1 MVSVVLMVA
10 EAAQEIDLQA
20 VGKIFVATM
29 QIVGG
34 FTGTLGV
41 SFPINF
47 KVILTLYILI
57 ITYQASE
64 LNAACVQAFLR
75 SFIDI
80 FRFDIS
86 FTLGVG
92 CLGKGSYVT
101 GLATNLAMLC
111 AVVLVVFV
119 VFMEKMR
126 RINNPNNII
135 TKEEELEKMKDL
147 YHRFDP
153 DGDGISWTE
162 MNEIVNKID
171 DDITEEET
179 QELFER
185 ADTDGGGLIDFDEFY
200 AAVHD
205 DSQAAKG
212 SLDLKKLVRKQEKV
226 LIRADAAGR
235 VFLLAFLLYPGLTQ
249 KIFDGFGCRDLG
261 YGQTVLMVD
270 YTIDCETAE
279 YYTLLTVCIGLM
291 FAWSIGLPVILWLS
305 MFSVRKQIREEDED
319 TLQMYDFILGDY
331 KTGAYHSVLKFKK

>member
-1 MVSVVLMVA
+1 M
-10 EAAQEIDLQA
+10 
-20 VGKIFVATM
+20 G
-29 QIVGG
+29 
-34 FTGTLGV
+34 
-41 SFPINF
+41 
-47 KVILTLYILI
+47 
-57 ITYQASE
+57 
-64 LNAACVQAFLR
+64 
-75 SFIDI
+75 
-80 FRFDIS
+80 
-86 FTLGVG
+86 
-92 CLGKGSYVT
+92 
-101 GLATNLAMLC
+101 
-111 AVVLVVFV
+111 
-119 VFMEKMR
+119 
-126 RINNPNNII
+126 
-135 TKEEELEKMKDL
+135 

-235 VFLLAFLLYPGLTQ
+235 VFLSAFLLYPGLTQ

-305 MFSVRKQIREEDED
+305 MFSVRKLIREEDED

-331 KTGAYHSVLKFKK
+331 KTEFWYWEVIELTRKLILTGLIGMIGRGTVGQSVTCTVVAFVFFAITFRYQPFI